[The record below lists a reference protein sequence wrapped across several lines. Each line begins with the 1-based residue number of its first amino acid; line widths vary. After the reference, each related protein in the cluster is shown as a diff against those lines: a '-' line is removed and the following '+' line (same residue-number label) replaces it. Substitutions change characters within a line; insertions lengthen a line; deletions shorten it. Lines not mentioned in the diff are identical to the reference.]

1 MNLIFVNLTLVADGR
16 MAIPVGFFPISSQTW
31 GFGVTVGKKCQENV
45 KTPWIGLV
53 VFLMQIC
60 KKYIFVKKKWSG
72 SINNPKKG
80 NFIKSLKNALH
91 PWKIQTHEK
100 SIPRHHVRNSRPQK
114 KKKTWSWLQSWL
126 HNQFKVEPSTDIFW
140 VYGWLQSFYLML
152 QKLSYSVRFFGN
164 TS

>member
-114 KKKTWSWLQSWL
+114 KKKHGHGCSHGCITNLR
-126 HNQFKVEPSTDIFW
+126 
-140 VYGWLQSFYLML
+140 
-152 QKLSYSVRFFGN
+152 LSRPQIFFGFMDDYN
-164 TS
+164 RFTWCYKSSPTR